1 MILDLISMDRYC
13 KMDLNNHV
21 NNIFLSQDVL
31 YMDHNLGNLD
41 FLSNI
46 VKIQG

>member
-1 MILDLISMDRYC
+1 MILDLINMDHYC
-13 KMDLNNHV
+13 KRDLNNHV
-21 NNIFLSQDVL
+21 NNIFLSQGVL

-46 VKIQG
+46 IMIQG